1 MLPGALVDAA
11 DDHRDHGHRLLIAP
25 GPQDEAFVS
34 DVADLAMRGLR
45 PTHQMDRP
53 ATRDSTP

>member
-1 MLPGALVDAA
+1 MDAA